1 MEVLRSIEDMQ
12 PLESSVITVGNYDGI
27 HLGHQDVLNHIV
39 KIAKKESIPSCLIT
53 FDPNPAYILSNNSKP
68 MNLQDIDSK
77 LEMLEQ
83 IGIDK
88 VLVIPFTLEFSHMSA
103 EDFSE
108 NIIKKLFNPKL
119 ISVGENHYFG
129 FKKRGDLA
137 FLTEF
142 CNQNN
147 IELHTPEIRTL
158 NDKPISS
165 TLTRGLIRDGI
176 LDEVPSLLGK
186 FYGFNVLAVHGSNRG
201 KSMNYPTANF
211 IPLSEY
217 QMIPE
222 GGVYLSKVFLDGEE
236 YFGMTNIGYRPTF
249 NEKKFVM
256 EVHIL
261 SDKFSDL
268 YDESFYIEFL
278 HKIRNEKKFES
289 KDYLIKQIEDDKEV
303 CIKLID
309 SFKEKYEV

>member
-147 IELHTPEIRTL
+147 IELYTPEIRTL

-176 LDEVPSLLGK
+176 LDQVPSLLGK
-186 FYGFNVLAVHGSNRG
+186 FYGFNVLTVHGSNRG

-222 GGVYLSKVFLDGEE
+222 GGVYLSKVFLDGEK